1 MTDLVP
7 VEAIPPTP
15 LVRERL
21 GRLIRESDLTR
32 RLLRLAEQR
41 DRISPE
47 LAKTACPSK
56 EEGHNDG

>member
-1 MTDLVP
+1 MTETFP

-15 LVRERL
+15 AIRERL
-21 GRLIRESDLTR
+21 GRLIRESMLTR

-47 LAKTACPSK
+47 LANGLSGPKM
-56 EEGHNDG
+56 EGRVNG